1 MKRFALFLSVFCVFA
16 SCNEP
21 KIDSPSK
28 VEPSNLE
35 EAAALM
41 SADQDYQAYVET
53 EKKLKYLL
61 AMQRVDMPKVGERM
75 NEPGKGDLCLW
86 TEDQVSDIKGGY
98 EYAQLLC
105 MKINLIKVV
114 YEKFPFLKD
123 LSTKDQQYL
132 LSRDTK
138 ISISPEEVLSSMK

>member
-61 AMQRVDMPKVGERM
+61 AMQM
-75 NEPGKGDLCLW
+75 
-86 TEDQVSDIKGGY
+86 
-98 EYAQLLC
+98 
-105 MKINLIKVV
+105 
-114 YEKFPFLKD
+114 
-123 LSTKDQQYL
+123 LSMY
-132 LSRDTK
+132 
-138 ISISPEEVLSSMK
+138 ICI